1 MSATLT
7 TLKERAAQVRG
18 ATGEGENTAERIGR
32 LFVGILALMEES
44 EVSFEPSEGY
54 DTLETLKELA
64 VQVRSAT
71 EDSENTAE
79 RVGRAFVGILNLLE
93 QSGFEFEIVEGGDS
107 IEVMQTLSGQVRG
120 ATRKGE
126 NTAERIGRIFVGIL
140 DLLAGI
146 SADTPTNF
154 LVRSDLPDVFYSST
168 QSALD
173 AVKAAY
179 PSGLTRD
186 VTITCVKTAKEP
198 RTGGVWIA
206 SLSDWNMGG
215 MHCLAI
221 DGAGL
226 LTYDGKSL
234 GCLQFKFVSNVI
246 IRNTAF
252 WDYANQ
258 ATATTPDECEAVGFN
273 GDKNRP
279 ARNLYIEKCL
289 FSGVSRADN
298 TKLSTMSV
306 NCYNVENIF
315 FNSCKFSG
323 NYGVTVSLNDC
334 SFSSFVKNDINVAF
348 SNKVIAHPVAVTAS
362 EGEYMIFEDNEISGD
377 IREVFVSSYNIS
389 QFICRRNKF
398 MDGGGQALIIS
409 SAFGMKRVSIESN
422 LFVGMNKQPVFEWL
436 KECVSLGGTIDKAE
450 INNNTLFANST
461 YYELYAFRGGDIGD
475 LDLHNNILV
484 DATTGK
490 TLNGFVFTTV
500 KSMRSG
506 NNLYRKDGTLL
517 VVTNPSGLATSIN
530 IDWNTGRDLA
540 KIQALGYERNSVVI
554 AEGVKV
560 LDIQNG
566 GTTYA
571 ITEETD
577 ALYHADNGC
586 MPSAD
591 VGYKSPSGSVNSI
604 GCYTLHGTAIDE
616 TAPAAGYAGDN
627 ITDDE
632 TFSSNAQYSFMADS
646 MLVLMH
652 NTRIRDMLVR
662 FSITGPQHRYLVLG
676 KYGSVSPYPVLDD
689 YGEYTADEL
698 YTINID

>member
-1 MSATLT
+1 MSDTLT
-7 TLKERAAQVRG
+7 TLKELAAQVRG

-604 GCYTLHGTAIDE
+604 GCYNLHGTAIDE
-616 TAPAAGYAGDN
+616 TAPAELS
-627 ITDDE
+627 IL
-632 TFSSNAQYSFMADS
+632 SR
-646 MLVLMH
+646 LWLH
-652 NTRIRDMLVR
+652 NLR
-662 FSITGPQHRYLVLG
+662 
-676 KYGSVSPYPVLDD
+676 K
-689 YGEYTADEL
+689 
-698 YTINID
+698 

>member
-1 MSATLT
+1 M
-7 TLKERAAQVRG
+7 
-18 ATGEGENTAERIGR
+18 
-32 LFVGILALMEES
+32 
-44 EVSFEPSEGY
+44 
-54 DTLETLKELA
+54 
-64 VQVRSAT
+64 
-71 EDSENTAE
+71 
-79 RVGRAFVGILNLLE
+79 
-93 QSGFEFEIVEGGDS
+93 
-107 IEVMQTLSGQVRG
+107 
-120 ATRKGE
+120 
-126 NTAERIGRIFVGIL
+126 
-140 DLLAGI
+140 
-146 SADTPTNF
+146 
-154 LVRSDLPDVFYSST
+154 
-168 QSALD
+168 D

-604 GCYTLHGTAIDE
+604 GCYNLHGTAIDE

>member
-1 MSATLT
+1 MSDTLT
-7 TLKERAAQVRG
+7 TLKELAAQVRG

-44 EVSFEPSEGY
+44 EVSFGPSEGY

-604 GCYTLHGTAIDE
+604 GCYNLHGTAIDE

>member
-1 MSATLT
+1 MSDTLT
-7 TLKERAAQVRG
+7 TLKELAAQVRG

-604 GCYTLHGTAIDE
+604 GCYNLHGTAIDE

-627 ITDDE
+627 I
-632 TFSSNAQYSFMADS
+632 A
-646 MLVLMH
+646 
-652 NTRIRDMLVR
+652 
-662 FSITGPQHRYLVLG
+662 SI
-676 KYGSVSPYPVLDD
+676 D
-689 YGEYTADEL
+689 
-698 YTINID
+698 